1 MPERFVLLF
10 ALAISSGFAVG
21 QSNPEEHFEKKVR
34 PLLVERCWKCHGEE
48 TSRSELRLDSREAIL
63 KGGKR
68 GRAVETSIPPASL
81 LLQVVKRTGEL
92 KMPPDGPLSPQQVA
106 DLELWVNQGAV
117 FPKATKIAK
126 AESSHWSF
134 LPLANPKLPSVKK
147 HAWVTNPIDQ
157 FILSKLEAA
166 NIQTS
171 PEADRLSLIR
181 RLSLDLTGIAPT
193 YDEIQTFIQ
202 DQSPNAY
209 EKLVDRYLAS
219 PAYGERWG
227 RHWLDIARYADSNG
241 LDENVAHGNAWRYR
255 DYVIRSMNENLPFN
269 QFIIEQI
276 AGDLLPHKSL
286 TEKHSRLVAT
296 GYLSLGPKVLAE
308 VDKKKM
314 EMDIIDEQIETMGK
328 TFMGMTLGCAR
339 CHDHKFDPIST
350 GEYYSLAGVFKS
362 TKTME
367 SLVTIAKW
375 NENVIASEA
384 EEKSFKEHSA
394 KIAASKKAAED
405 FLEEQ
410 RKQLEAKDKLPKDK
424 KATAKEVEAKLEESA
439 KAELKKIKDVTASLE
454 KSLPE
459 VATAMGVSEGNIT
472 DVAIHLRGNTER
484 LGKVMP
490 RAVPVVLSANK
501 QPKFSEKSSGRLE
514 IARWVASD
522 ANPLTARV
530 IVNRVWRWHFG
541 QGIVA
546 SVDNF
551 GLLGEKPSHPELLEW
566 LAKYFTSHDWSIK
579 DLHRLILL
587 SSTYRQSSANVPESA
602 RKDSGNRLYWRFT
615 PRRMEAEVIRDSMLS
630 ITRELDRSMG
640 GSMLQVKN
648 RAFFFDHTSKDTTK
662 YDSPRRSV
670 YLPIVRNNLYEVFSL
685 FDSTDAA
692 VANGD
697 RASTTI
703 APQALFFL
711 NSKLVMDSAETLAK
725 RALGQGSLLES
736 QISFLYETA
745 LGRAATPSEI
755 AHGKDFLGKAGAL
768 TTDNPT
774 KAMAALAQV
783 VLASNEFVT
792 LR

>member
-1 MPERFVLLF
+1 MPERIVFLF
-10 ALAISSGFAVG
+10 TLAISTGIAFG

-48 TSRSELRLDSREAIL
+48 TARSELRLDSREAII

-92 KMPPDGPLSPQQVA
+92 KMPPDGPLSPQQIA
-106 DLELWVNQGAV
+106 DLELWVNQGAI
-117 FPKATKIAK
+117 FPKAAKIAK

-134 LPLANPKLPSVKK
+134 LPLASPKLPSVKK
-147 HAWVTNPIDQ
+147 RAWVRNPIDQ
-157 FILSKLEAA
+157 FILSKLETA

-193 YDEIQTFIQ
+193 YEEIQSFLN
-202 DQSPNAY
+202 DQSPDAY

-227 RHWLDIARYADSNG
+227 RHCLDIARYADSNG

-276 AGDLLPHKSL
+276 AGDLLPHKTL
-286 TEKHSRLVAT
+286 AEKHSRLVAT

-394 KIAASKKAAED
+394 KIAASKKTAED

-424 KATAKEVEAKLEESA
+424 KATSKEVEAKLEESA
-439 KAELKKIKDVTASLE
+439 KAELKKIRDVTAGLE

-459 VATAMGVSEGNIT
+459 VATAMGVSEGTVT

-514 IARWVASD
+514 MANWVASD
-522 ANPLTARV
+522 ANPLTSRV
-530 IVNRVWRWHFG
+530 IVNRIWRWHFG

-566 LAKYFTSHDWSIK
+566 LAKYFTIHDWSIK

-602 RKDSGNRLYWRFT
+602 QKDSGNRLYWRFT

-630 ITRELDRSMG
+630 VTGELDRSMG

-697 RASTTI
+697 RSSTTI

-711 NSKLVMDSAETLAK
+711 NSKLVMNSAETLAK
-725 RALGQGSLLES
+725 RALGQGSQVEG

-755 AHGKDFLGKAGAL
+755 AHGKDFLARAGAI
-768 TTDNPT
+768 TSDNPA

>member
-1 MPERFVLLF
+1 MPERIVFLF
-10 ALAISSGFAVG
+10 TLAISTGIAFG

-48 TSRSELRLDSREAIL
+48 TARSELRLDSREAII

-92 KMPPDGPLSPQQVA
+92 KMPPDGPLSPQQIA
-106 DLELWVNQGAV
+106 DLELWVNQGAI
-117 FPKATKIAK
+117 FPKAAKIAK

-134 LPLANPKLPSVKK
+134 LPLASPKLPSVKK
-147 HAWVTNPIDQ
+147 RAWVRNPIDQ
-157 FILSKLEAA
+157 FILSKLETA

-193 YDEIQTFIQ
+193 FEEIQSFLN
-202 DQSPNAY
+202 DQSPDAY

-276 AGDLLPHKSL
+276 AGDLLPHKTL
-286 TEKHSRLVAT
+286 AEKHSRLVAT

-394 KIAASKKAAED
+394 KIAASKKTAED

-424 KATAKEVEAKLEESA
+424 KATSKEVEAKLEESA
-439 KAELKKIKDVTASLE
+439 KAELKKIRDVTAGLE

-459 VATAMGVSEGNIT
+459 VATAMGVSEGTVT

-514 IARWVASD
+514 MANWVASD
-522 ANPLTARV
+522 ANPLTSRV
-530 IVNRVWRWHFG
+530 IVNRIWRWHFG

-566 LAKYFTSHDWSIK
+566 LAKYFTIHDWSIK

-602 RKDSGNRLYWRFT
+602 QKDSGNRLYWRFT

-630 ITRELDRSMG
+630 VTGELDRSMG

-697 RASTTI
+697 RSSTTI

-711 NSKLVMDSAETLAK
+711 NSKLVMNSAETLAK
-725 RALGQGSLLES
+725 RALGQGSQVEG

-755 AHGKDFLGKAGAL
+755 AHGKDFLARAGAI
-768 TTDNPT
+768 TSDNPA

>member
-126 AESSHWSF
+126 AESTHWSF

-394 KIAASKKAAED
+394 RIAASKKAAED

-454 KSLPE
+454 KSVPE

-514 IARWVASD
+514 IAGWVASD
-522 ANPLTARV
+522 TNPLTARV
-530 IVNRVWRWHFG
+530 IVNRIWRWHFG

-579 DLHRLILL
+579 DLHRFILL

-602 RKDSGNRLYWRFT
+602 QKDSGNRLYWRFT

-630 ITRELDRSMG
+630 ITGELDRSMG

-662 YDSPRRSV
+662 YDSPRRSI

-725 RALGQGSLLES
+725 RALGHGSLLES

>member
-1 MPERFVLLF
+1 MPERIVFLF
-10 ALAISSGFAVG
+10 TLAISTGIAFG

-48 TSRSELRLDSREAIL
+48 TARSELRLDSREAII

-92 KMPPDGPLSPQQVA
+92 KMPPDGPLSPQQIA
-106 DLELWVNQGAV
+106 DLELWVNQGAI
-117 FPKATKIAK
+117 FPKAAKIAK

-134 LPLANPKLPSVKK
+134 LPLASPKLPSVKK
-147 HAWVTNPIDQ
+147 RAWVRNPIDQ
-157 FILSKLEAA
+157 FILSKLETA

-193 YDEIQTFIQ
+193 YEEIQSFLN
-202 DQSPNAY
+202 DQSPDAY

-276 AGDLLPHKSL
+276 AGDLLPHKTL
-286 TEKHSRLVAT
+286 AEKHSRLVAT

-394 KIAASKKAAED
+394 KIAASKKTAED

-424 KATAKEVEAKLEESA
+424 KATSKEVEAKLEESA
-439 KAELKKIKDVTASLE
+439 KSELKKIRDVTAGLE

-459 VATAMGVSEGNIT
+459 VATAMGVSEGTVT

-514 IARWVASD
+514 MANWVASD
-522 ANPLTARV
+522 ANPLTSRV
-530 IVNRVWRWHFG
+530 IVNRIWRWHFG

-566 LAKYFTSHDWSIK
+566 LAKYFTIHDWSIK

-602 RKDSGNRLYWRFT
+602 QKDSGNRLYWRFT

-630 ITRELDRSMG
+630 VTGELDRSMG

-697 RASTTI
+697 RSSTTI

-711 NSKLVMDSAETLAK
+711 NSKLVMNSAETLAK
-725 RALGQGSLLES
+725 RALGQGSQVEG

-755 AHGKDFLGKAGAL
+755 AHGKDFLARAGAI
-768 TTDNPT
+768 TSDNPA

>member
-1 MPERFVLLF
+1 MPERIVFLF
-10 ALAISSGFAVG
+10 TLALSTGIAFG

-48 TSRSELRLDSREAIL
+48 TARSELRLDSREAII

-92 KMPPDGPLSPQQVA
+92 KMPPDGPLSPQQIA
-106 DLELWVNQGAV
+106 DLELWVNQGAI
-117 FPKATKIAK
+117 FPKAAKIAK

-147 HAWVTNPIDQ
+147 LTWVRNPIDQ
-157 FILSKLEAA
+157 FILSKLETA

-181 RLSLDLTGIAPT
+181 RLSLDLTGIAPS
-193 YDEIQTFIQ
+193 YEEIQSFLN
-202 DQSPNAY
+202 DQSPDAY

-286 TEKHSRLVAT
+286 AEKHSRLVAT

-394 KIAASKKAAED
+394 KIAASKKTAED

-439 KAELKKIKDVTASLE
+439 KAELKKIKDATASLE

-459 VATAMGVSEGNIT
+459 VATAMGVSEGTVT

-514 IARWVASD
+514 MANWVASD
-522 ANPLTARV
+522 ANPLTSRV
-530 IVNRVWRWHFG
+530 IVNRIWRWHFG

-602 RKDSGNRLYWRFT
+602 QKDSGNRLYWRFT

-630 ITRELDRSMG
+630 VTGELDRSMG

-697 RASTTI
+697 RSSTTI

-725 RALGQGSLLES
+725 RALGQGSQVES

-755 AHGKDFLGKAGAL
+755 AHGKDFLARAGAL
-768 TTDNPT
+768 TSDNPA